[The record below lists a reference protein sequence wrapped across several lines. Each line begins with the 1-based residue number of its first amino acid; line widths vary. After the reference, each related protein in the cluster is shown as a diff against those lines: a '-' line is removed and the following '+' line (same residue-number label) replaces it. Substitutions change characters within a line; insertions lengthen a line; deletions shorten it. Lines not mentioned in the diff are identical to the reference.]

1 VATASFSLG
10 IMFIFAIEKSMQHDQ
25 IYVEMLLLVVPL
37 TILAIG
43 VNARR
48 ILREVP

>member
-1 VATASFSLG
+1 
-10 IMFIFAIEKSMQHDQ
+10 
-25 IYVEMLLLVVPL
+25 MLLLVVPL
-37 TILAIG
+37 TILAIV